1 VFDGNP
7 LVALPPK
14 EVPLEKAPL
23 VRVIAQV
30 RFPSILSI
38 GEASFVAAFQEHIR
52 RQYPILQ
59 PEQTRSF
66 FFGDQGL
73 ESTSPTSMVWR
84 FIDKT
89 EKWRV
94 SLASNFVTLETTDYL
109 SRADFLQRFKEI
121 LIATDTHIKPQVF
134 ERLGLR
140 YIARLIGQDVDQLTR
155 FLRPEVSGVLASEI
169 AVHAEQSIN
178 DSFFTLPDQLSQ
190 IHSRWGRFPAN
201 VTIDPTAIEPVP
213 ESSWVIDLDMFTT
226 PFVEV
231 KAFEVEPMM
240 NDAQSFAER
249 LYTFFRWAVT
259 KDFLLHFGG
268 EV

>member
-1 VFDGNP
+1 VFEGNP
-7 LVALPPK
+7 LIALPPK
-14 EVPLEKAPL
+14 EVPLKEAPL

-38 GEASFVAAFQEHIR
+38 GEASFVAAFQEQIR
-52 RQYPILQ
+52 GQYPVLQ

-66 FFGDQGL
+66 VFGPQGL
-73 ESTSPTSMVWR
+73 EPAAPTMVWR

-89 EKWRV
+89 EKWRI
-94 SLASNFVTLETTDYL
+94 SLTSNFVTLETTDYL
-109 SRADFLQRFKEI
+109 SRADFLQRFQEI
-121 LIATDTHIKPQVF
+121 LVAIDTHIKPQVF

-140 YIARLIGQDVDQLTR
+140 YIARLIGQDVDRLTE
-155 FLRPEVSGVLASEI
+155 FVRPEVSGVLASEI
-169 AVHAEQSIN
+169 AAYAEQSIN

-190 IHSRWGRFPAN
+190 IRSRWGRFPAN

-213 ESSWVIDLDMFTT
+213 EPSWVIDLDMFTT
-226 PFVEV
+226 PFAEV

-240 NDAQSFAER
+240 NDTQAFAER

-259 KDFLLHFGG
+259 KDFLIHFGG